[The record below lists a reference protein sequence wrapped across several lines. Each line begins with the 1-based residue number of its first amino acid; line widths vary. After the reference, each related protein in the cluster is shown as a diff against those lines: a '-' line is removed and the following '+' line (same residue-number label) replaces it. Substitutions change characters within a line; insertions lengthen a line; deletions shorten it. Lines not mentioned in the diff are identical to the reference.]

1 MANREIWGGGLG
13 VGFTWTTA
21 INGSDMASL
30 ASGSTVL
37 SSVSD
42 ITNQTALDLFADI
55 SVRMT
60 LASTTFQTGA
70 NVALW
75 LAALLDDG
83 ATYGDGSMT
92 SGGTVTRNLPYGP
105 IGVVTVQSAVAATLV
120 AGFVQGVLIPPGSF
134 RLALGNNL
142 VNNSG
147 SGVALSVTAG
157 NNVVKYRTYVLNLNG

>member
-1 MANREIWGGGLG
+1 MANREIWGAGLG

-21 INGSDMASL
+21 INGADMASL

-37 SSVSD
+37 SSVTD

-60 LASTTFQTGA
+60 LASTTFQAGA
-70 NVALW
+70 NVASW

-83 ATYGDGSMT
+83 STYGDGSMT

-105 IGVVTVQSAVAATLV
+105 IGLVTVQSAVATTVV

-147 SGVALSVTAG
+147 TGVALSATGG